1 MADVFLSYARVDRE
15 VAERVKAGLEA
26 AGLSVF
32 FDVEGLDGGD
42 VFPDVL
48 DREVKGAG
56 AVISLWSP
64 HSLSRP
70 WVKQECSIGLKRK
83 CLIPLAIAP
92 LGDLDVPVAFEG
104 LQQIDFTGFHGRT
117 DTAEWQKLMRSLA
130 RTLGRPELVAAPAAA
145 AARPI
150 QVRAPASNPDSVA
163 KRGLP
168 WPVYL
173 VGNLLLAGVLVF
185 AAFYFVRPPT
195 DEAPANEAA
204 TEAAPEA
211 APAAIAEAPAVAE
224 FIPPPAGLT
233 EPQPGVPCG
242 DLKAL
247 VYFDFD
253 RTDLKAETQS
263 ILEEAL
269 TRGFDCD
276 LVEVRIEAH
285 DDLINSPSYA
295 EGVSQRRASAI
306 AEFLTVRGGVNSES
320 ITSIGFGSSQPLQ
333 PGERTPANRRAE
345 ILFDFEAVTPAA
357 DSVQP

>member
-15 VAERVKAGLEA
+15 LAERVKAGLEA

-104 LQQIDFTGFHGRT
+104 VQQIDFTGFHGRT
-117 DTAEWQKLMRSLA
+117 DTAEWQRLMRSLA
-130 RTLGRPELVAAPAAA
+130 RTLGRPELSTAAVEAAQAGIRGERPLRRPGRSVMLAAA
-145 AARPI
+145 ALI
-150 QVRAPASNPDSVA
+150 ISVA
-163 KRGLP
+163 GASIA
-168 WPVYL
+168 VMSYL
-173 VGNLLLAGVLVF
+173 GAGSDDQAAGGEAVIAPPYAAAEPAVMVETALEKVF
-185 AAFYFVRPPT
+185 A
-195 DEAPANEAA
+195 
-204 TEAAPEA
+204 
-211 APAAIAEAPAVAE
+211 
-224 FIPPPAGLT
+224 PPPAGVSEL
-233 EPQPGVPCG
+233 QPGAACG

-253 RTDLKAETQS
+253 RTNLTMQAQS

-269 TRGFDCD
+269 TRGFACE
-276 LVEVRIEAH
+276 LLEVRIEAH
-285 DDLINSPSYA
+285 DDLVNSPSHA
-295 EGVSQRRASAI
+295 ESVSQRRASAI
-306 AEFLTVRGGVNSES
+306 AEHLTAQGGVNAEW
-320 ITSIGFGSSQPLQ
+320 ITAIGFGSSQPLQ

-345 ILFDFEAVTPAA
+345 ILFDFEPVAPEAA
-357 DSVQP
+357 P